1 MDSFEYDSDEFRTHL
16 QNSAHVRGEVTFLQS
31 ITEPGMTALDIGANR
46 GVTTVA
52 LAKAVGPRGR
62 VLAFEP
68 VPEHFRVLEESLRRN
83 RVSNVEAFE
92 QGIIDRCGYVH
103 LYVNGGGTGIVPSE
117 DRTCVEAP
125 TITVDDLIRNRGLQS
140 LDVISS
146 DCEGSELL
154 AFRGAAQT
162 LQRFKPRIFCEIHH
176 SSLEALGHSAA
187 DVANFLEDM
196 NFSVRPLKI
205 EDANVTPSIDECSH
219 IYAAHKST
227 AS

>member
-1 MDSFEYDSDEFRTHL
+1 MDSFDYDSDEFRTHL
-16 QNSAHVRGEVTFLQS
+16 DNSAHVRGEVTFLQS
-31 ITEPGMTALDIGANR
+31 ITEPGMIALDIGANR

-62 VLAFEP
+62 VFAFEP
-68 VPEHFRVLEESLRRN
+68 IPEHFRVLEESLRRN
-83 RVSNVEAFE
+83 RVANVEAFE
-92 QGIIDRCGYVH
+92 KGIIDRCGYVDM
-103 LYVNGGGTGIVPSE
+103 YVNGGGTGIVPAE
-117 DRTCVEAP
+117 DRTCVQAP
-125 TITVDDLIRNRGLQS
+125 TITVDDLIRNRGLQA

-162 LQRFKPRIFCEIHH
+162 LQRFKPCIFCEIHQ

-196 NFSVRPLKI
+196 GFSVRPLKI
-205 EDANVTPSIDECSH
+205 EDPDVTPSIDECSH
-219 IYAAHKST
+219 IYAAPSST